1 MVRCEQNQVFEIP
14 VQCLL
19 QQTFPELHSETEVCH
34 SSKPQGRRDLGRG
47 HLPRPV
53 PPSYASVSPFLF
65 LSAPGLLPVLFSPF
79 LPRTTKQ
86 GCPSLLLTQGAG
98 EGWELWSNPGSLT
111 AELAT
116 SAESRLPI
124 CFKTLTFLRNSCS
137 AGASQWH
144 VIWERGLCRRDG
156 VKGLR

>member
-1 MVRCEQNQVFEIP
+1 MRCEQNQVFEIP

-98 EGWELWSNPGSLT
+98 EGGSGKTTGRL
-111 AELAT
+111 LQKSSPCDT
-116 SAESRLPI
+116 S
-124 CFKTLTFLRNSCS
+124 
-137 AGASQWH
+137 G
-144 VIWERGLCRRDG
+144 
-156 VKGLR
+156 KGLQKCEEQGWGDQERRGPLGRIDGMHQTVLETLHTDFQ